1 MFFTVLLNKMHF
13 TFSIYNLIE
22 IIAAFQGFIFAV
34 LLIIR
39 AKKQERYSDYWLGLL
54 LIAISTYML
63 RYAMADIVP
72 EEPNSFI
79 IRLMSCSYTAVGVC
93 IFFYFKTQINTRYRI
108 SRKDLVHFL
117 PVFLYFS
124 LFCIN
129 SIQIYLHNGKWERP
143 LFFQIAAWFF
153 YAYRAIGTSVYW
165 YLSWQ
170 LYQNYRKWLP
180 TERSDTEG
188 IRFVWFKNFL
198 ITIGILIFS
207 GISLNFVDVFIFTT
221 PLWLDGFQGVLVAI
235 CIYYLS
241 IEGYTYFQPKGL
253 LYETPSKS
261 AERTPIANQQTV
273 MIAKMPPQEIEM
285 WKNKILDL
293 LQKEHLYLNP
303 ELTLTDFSQHL
314 QTHGKL
320 ISGVIN
326 EVFEKNFNDFIN
338 EYRVNLF
345 KEKVNDPKLQHLT
358 ILSIA
363 LECGFNSK
371 STFNRAVKKATGKMP
386 SEFLA

>member
-1 MFFTVLLNKMHF
+1 MRFTL
-13 TFSIYNLIE
+13 SIYNLIE
-22 IIAAFQGFIFAV
+22 IIAVFQGYIFAI

-54 LIAISTYML
+54 LITISTYML

-72 EEPNSFI
+72 EKPNSFI
-79 IRLMSCSYTAVGVC
+79 IRLMSCSYMAVGVC
-93 IFFYFKTQINTRYRI
+93 IFLYFKTQINSHYRVT
-108 SRKDLVHFL
+108 RKDLVHFL
-117 PVFLYFS
+117 PFFLYFI

-129 SIQIYLHNGKWERP
+129 SVQIFRHHGKWERP
-143 LFFQIAAWFF
+143 LFFQIASWFF
-153 YAYRAIGTSVYW
+153 YTYRTVGTIVYW

-188 IRFVWFKNFL
+188 VRFVWFKRFL
-198 ITIGILIFS
+198 IAIGVLIFS
-207 GISLNFVDVFIFTT
+207 GIVLNFIDVFIFTT
-221 PLWLDGFQGVLVAI
+221 PLWLDAFQGILVAI

-241 IEGYTYFQPKGL
+241 IEGYTYFQPEGL
-253 LYETPSKS
+253 RYGTTNESIEETTT
-261 AERTPIANQQTV
+261 AHQQTV

-293 LQKEHLYLNP
+293 LQKERLYLHP

-314 QTHGKL
+314 QTHNKL

-345 KEKVNDPKLQHLT
+345 KEKVNDPKLKHLT
-358 ILSIA
+358 MLSIA

-386 SEFLA
+386 SEFLK